1 MQTLWRPGRRAGH
14 LALPALKP
22 TMQQTLK
29 ISEAIEAAGKPGRT
43 LPLGK
48 RCGEEQPEAMVSC
61 RGQRERRTLTLL
73 LSTPS
78 AHAPSLPECSR
89 AMSPTQA
96 ERTRKLGF
104 CLPGTCRSICL
115 EGPEQML
122 PRSEGTAAASPLT
135 AHPPPACSS
144 CCRSR
149 AQDACALPSHR
160 HQPGT
165 ARQGFNSIPS
175 SSLGILLTQREGS
188 LSCSNALVILPVP
201 IPPSLAAA
209 HPPRPSSR
217 TSGCSHPALF

>member
-1 MQTLWRPGRRAGH
+1 
-14 LALPALKP
+14 
-22 TMQQTLK
+22 
-29 ISEAIEAAGKPGRT
+29 
-43 LPLGK
+43 
-48 RCGEEQPEAMVSC
+48 MVSC

-209 HPPRPSSR
+209 HPPTSKLAHIRMLTPRSVLTSR
-217 TSGCSHPALF
+217 HAQLCKRRTKLWAQGAPCDLPADWMCKPALRIYLTLTHNFSLRHAGGQHQ